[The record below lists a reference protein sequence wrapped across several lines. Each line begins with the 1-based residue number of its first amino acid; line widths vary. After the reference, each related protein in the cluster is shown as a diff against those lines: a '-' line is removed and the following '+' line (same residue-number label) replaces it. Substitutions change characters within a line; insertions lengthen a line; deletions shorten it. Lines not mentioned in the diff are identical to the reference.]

1 MDKISRL
8 FINQVQILQ
17 KQLENLLEKEPLT
30 DSKKSQE
37 RKPFYPQTDL
47 SQVETMGIGLPN
59 DLKDR
64 AIMIFSRMAP
74 YFDSGLLFEERD
86 GQWKAICGFDQG
98 EYFPLKGVEIEI
110 PFRFPDM
117 SLVEVR
123 RVNSPEIFS
132 QLMDLQVIRSDRG
145 QALIFKPQPQFIF
158 MVTSTLGD
166 PWLKP
171 HIEKIQK
178 EVLLLLGDY

>member
-8 FINQVQILQ
+8 FLNQVQVLQ

-30 DSKKSQE
+30 EKDRIEK
-37 RKPFYPQTDL
+37 KPFYPQTDL
-47 SQVETMGIGLPN
+47 SQLENLSIGLPQY
-59 DLKDR
+59 LRDR
-64 AIMIFSRMAP
+64 AVMIFSRIAP
-74 YFDSGLLFEERD
+74 YFDSGLLFMETQ

-98 EYFPLKGVEIEI
+98 EFFPLKGVEIEI

-123 RVNSPEIFS
+123 RVQSPEIFS
-132 QLMDLQVIRSDRG
+132 QLMDLQVIRSERG
-145 QALIFKPQPQFIF
+145 QALIFKPQPEFIF